1 MDGTSRSVLV
11 PTGGRTS
18 VPTHGVRWRSE
29 SGSDESE
36 RKINGMNLHERI
48 RACTIQCNNTPHA
61 SHLNGAPRGGVNA
74 NRLMLDAV
82 ERIEISVRTQWAHT
96 LGLRYTAA
104 PYLLSH

>member
-1 MDGTSRSVLV
+1 MLGVKRRS
-11 PTGGRTS
+11 G
-18 VPTHGVRWRSE
+18 

-36 RKINGMNLHERI
+36 RKINGMDLHERI
-48 RACTIQCNNTPHA
+48 RACANQCNNTPHA
-61 SHLNGAPRGGVNA
+61 SHLNGAPRGVNA